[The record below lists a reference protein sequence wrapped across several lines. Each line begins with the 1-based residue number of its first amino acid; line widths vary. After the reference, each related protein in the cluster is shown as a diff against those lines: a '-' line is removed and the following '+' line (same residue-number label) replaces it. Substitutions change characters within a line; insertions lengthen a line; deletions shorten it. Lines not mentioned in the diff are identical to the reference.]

1 MHPKALLSTTLL
13 ESTSDP
19 LFSSSLDLS
28 SRSSEGHLD
37 SHDCNLANFNPATPE
52 LNVSEDIENR
62 LSVARENCV
71 TFQTELKRIR
81 DEKHNL
87 WLRNQEIPSDNSNL
101 EPKGKDAHVNQDYV
115 THTVVLQTLTHANK
129 LIENLDI
136 KGMIEMLQ
144 TQIKRNE
151 ELQQIIDN
159 KNAFIHDL
167 QINIQSLTVLTK
179 QLCPDVEQVKKKEDM
194 TCDDIMW
201 SKPKPKKTN
210 KHTFPP
216 TWQSISNPNRYECL
230 DDSSDQGNTPDD
242 SHNTMD
248 VQMQNVKLQR
258 QVQFLQKRVAESR
271 PNTAK
276 TSTNVNDPQKHP
288 AATETR
294 VISEATKR
302 KSQTN
307 SNEKKSLDRS
317 EESKRKTVTIMGDS
331 MISYQDEKLH
341 TNRRRIVKVRSYPG
355 ATSDDLIDFCK
366 PIARRHPDVIIVH
379 VGTNDLRHREE
390 KEIAQNIMKIKE
402 TIKEISPNTK
412 TLISL
417 IIQRFDNK
425 SLNDKAC
432 IVNHELMQLISK
444 HDLIDNSNLDRDCIG
459 HKGLHLNQT
468 GTRHLA
474 RNFKQALHCL

>member
-13 ESTSDP
+13 DSTSNP

-28 SRSSEGHLD
+28 SGSSEGPLD
-37 SHDCNLANFNPATPE
+37 SHDCNLANFNPTTPE
-52 LNVSEDIENR
+52 LNVSEDMENR
-62 LSVARENCV
+62 LSVAREDCV
-71 TFQTELKRIR
+71 TFQTELERIR

-87 WLRNQEIPSDNSNL
+87 WLRNKEIPSDNSNL

-115 THTVVLQTLTHANK
+115 THTVVLQTLTHADK

-144 TQIKRNE
+144 NQIKRNE

-167 QINIQSLTVLTK
+167 QMNIQSLTVLTK
-179 QLCPDVEQVKKKEDM
+179 QPCPEVEQVKKKEDM

-216 TWQSISNPNRYECL
+216 TWQSISTPNRYEYL

-242 SHNTMD
+242 NHNTMD

-276 TSTNVNDPQKHP
+276 TLTNVNDPQKHP

-307 SNEKKSLDRS
+307 SNEKKSLDRT
-317 EESKRKTVTIMGDS
+317 EESKRKTMTIMGDS

-366 PIARRHPDVIIVH
+366 PIARRYPDVIIVH

-402 TIKEISPNTK
+402 AIKEISPNTK

-474 RNFKQALHCL
+474 RNFKQALNCL